1 MRRQSS
7 TDSDGEPLPDYLPLV
22 LEFAATVDM
31 ASGREVLQQYRP
43 SLELIKFG
51 LLRDNLPH
59 AAIVAAVCA
68 SLPGA
73 SPADEQAVMKM
84 AGYGPPTESVGLD
97 AYDPRLLP
105 MTGGNQ

>member
-1 MRRQSS
+1 M
-7 TDSDGEPLPDYLPLV
+7 V
-22 LEFAATVDM
+22 LEFAARVSPED
-31 ASGREVLQQYRP
+31 GFELLQRYRP
-43 SLELIKFG
+43 SLELLRLA

-59 AAIVAAVCA
+59 ACVVELVC
-68 SLPGA
+68 STLPGP
-73 SPADEQAVMKM
+73 SPEDESAVARM